1 MWRNDIEPYFNIYS
15 STWSKVVE
23 AHILF
28 LTLEG
33 VHNLFC
39 EKKKTSLAFK
49 IGNASKVGKAKMLKS
64 FIPHFVIFQRRAEK
78 LPYVLPLSE

>member
-39 EKKKTSLAFK
+39 EKK
-49 IGNASKVGKAKMLKS
+49 GKKQALLLK
-64 FIPHFVIFQRRAEK
+64 
-78 LPYVLPLSE
+78 